1 MKASHGT
8 RPPLSAARRL
18 DERHAM
24 NGTIL
29 VVLYVLCAGAS
40 AFFSSAETAI
50 TSLTDAAIFRM
61 KSAGE
66 KSAERLER
74 MRNDLPRTL
83 GTLLVGNTLA
93 NAAAGSL
100 GAGLAI
106 SAFGEKWGVL
116 IATVLTTLLLLVVS
130 EVTPKTLAA
139 RRPDRVALLFVG
151 PIEFFVRL
159 LAPVTHLLSA
169 VARWI
174 LGPFGADEPADVTDE
189 DVKSIINLSREQGG
203 IKREESELLHAVLA
217 FGQTPVREA
226 MVPRARIV
234 LLPVSASFEQ
244 VEAVCRDHRYS
255 RYPVFRQN
263 TDNIVGILH
272 VKDLLDVSDS
282 EEKAFEMSRYLR
294 PAIFV
299 PELKRSEDLF
309 REMRRHRFHMA
320 VVVDESGA
328 VAGLVTLEDLIEQI
342 VGDIFDEH
350 DEPASRP
357 ERDGTSLLVE
367 GAYSLASLERDLGAS
382 FDDPDDETVAG
393 FLLRK
398 FGRIPRAGA
407 RTREGDLEF
416 LIERASPRAI
426 ERIRILRVPAAHP
439 AVPADARKA

>member
-1 MKASHGT
+1 
-8 RPPLSAARRL
+8 
-18 DERHAM
+18 M
-24 NGTIL
+24 NGPLL
-29 VVLYVLCAGAS
+29 VVLYALCACAA
-40 AFFSSAETAI
+40 AFFSAAETAI

-74 MRNDLPRTL
+74 MRDDLPRTL
-83 GTLLVGNTLA
+83 GTLLVGNILA
-93 NAAAGSL
+93 GTAAGSI

-116 IATVLTTLLLLVVS
+116 IATVVTTFLLLVVT
-130 EVTPKTLAA
+130 EITPKTLAA
-139 RRPDRVALLFVG
+139 RRPDRLAILLVG

-159 LAPVTHLLSA
+159 LAPATRLFSA
-169 VARWI
+169 IARWI
-174 LGPFGADEPADVTDE
+174 LGPFGAEEPADVTDE
-189 DVKSIINLSREQGG
+189 DVKSIIDLSREQGG

-234 LLPVSASFEQ
+234 LLPIAATFEE
-244 VEAVCRDHRYS
+244 VEAVCREHRYS

-263 TDNIVGILH
+263 TDDIVGILH
-272 VKDLLDVSDS
+272 VKDLFDVSDT
-282 EEKAFEMSRYLR
+282 EEKAFELSRYLR

-309 REMRRHRFHMA
+309 REMRRRRFHMA
-320 VVVDESGA
+320 VVVDERGA

-350 DEPASRP
+350 DEPQGRP

-367 GAYSLASLERDLGAS
+367 GAYPLLSLERDLGAS

-416 LIERASPRAI
+416 LVERASPRAI

-439 AVPADARKA
+439 VMPADARKA

>member
-1 MKASHGT
+1 MSVT
-8 RPPLSAARRL
+8 L
-18 DERHAM
+18 
-24 NGTIL
+24 L
-29 VVLYVLCAGAS
+29 VVLYVLCAAAS
-40 AFFSSAETAI
+40 AFFSSAETAV
-50 TSLTDAAIFRM
+50 TSLTEAAIFRM

-74 MRNDLPRTL
+74 LRDDLPRTL

-116 IATVLTTLLLLVVS
+116 IATVLTSVLLLVVA

-139 RRPDRVALLFVG
+139 RRPERVALLFVG
-151 PIEFFVRL
+151 PMELFVRL
-159 LAPVTHLLSA
+159 LAPVTRLLSA
-169 VARWI
+169 IARWI
-174 LGPFGADEPADVTDE
+174 LGPFGPDTPADVTDD
-189 DVKSIINLSREQGG
+189 DVKSVINLSREQGG

-226 MVPRARIV
+226 MVPRARMF
-234 LLPVSASFEQ
+234 LLPVTATFEQ
-244 VEAVCRDHRYS
+244 VDAACREHRYS
-255 RYPVFRQN
+255 RYPVYRQH
-263 TDNIVGILH
+263 TDDIVGILH
-272 VKDLLDVSDS
+272 AKDLFDVSDS
-282 EEKAFEMSRYLR
+282 EEKAFDMARYLR

-309 REMRRHRFHMA
+309 REMRRRRFHMA

-350 DEPASRP
+350 DEPAGGP

-367 GAYSLASLERDLGAS
+367 GAYPLASLERDLGAS

-398 FGRIPRAGA
+398 FGRIPREGA

-416 LIERASPRAI
+416 LVERASPRAI
-426 ERIRILRVPAAHP
+426 ERVRILRAPAAVTAP
-439 AVPADARKA
+439 LV

>member
-1 MKASHGT
+1 MSDT
-8 RPPLSAARRL
+8 L
-18 DERHAM
+18 
-24 NGTIL
+24 L
-29 VVLYVLCAGAS
+29 VVFYVLCAAAS
-40 AFFSSAETAI
+40 AFFSSAETAV
-50 TSLTDAAIFRM
+50 TSLTEAAIFRM

-74 MRNDLPRTL
+74 LRDDLPRTL

-116 IATVLTTLLLLVVS
+116 IATVLTSVLLLVVA

-139 RRPDRVALLFVG
+139 RRPERVALLFVG
-151 PIEFFVRL
+151 PMELFVRL
-159 LAPVTHLLSA
+159 LAPVTRLLSA
-169 VARWI
+169 IARWI
-174 LGPFGADEPADVTDE
+174 LGPFGPDAPAEVTDD
-189 DVKSIINLSREQGG
+189 DVKSVINLSREQGG

-226 MVPRARIV
+226 MVPRARMV
-234 LLPVSASFEQ
+234 LLPVTATFEQ
-244 VEAVCRDHRYS
+244 VDAACREHRYS
-255 RYPVFRQN
+255 RYPVYRQH
-263 TDNIVGILH
+263 TDDIVGILH
-272 VKDLLDVSDS
+272 VKDLFDVSDS
-282 EEKAFEMSRYLR
+282 EEKAFEMARYLR

-309 REMRRHRFHMA
+309 REMRRRRFHMA
-320 VVVDESGA
+320 VVVDEGGA

-350 DEPASRP
+350 DEPADRP

-367 GAYSLASLERDLGAS
+367 GSYPLASLERDLGAS

-407 RTREGDLEF
+407 RVREGDLEF
-416 LIERASPRAI
+416 LVERASPRAI
-426 ERIRILRVPAAHP
+426 ERVRILRAPT
-439 AVPADARKA
+439 AVTAPRV

>member
-1 MKASHGT
+1 MSVT
-8 RPPLSAARRL
+8 L
-18 DERHAM
+18 
-24 NGTIL
+24 L
-29 VVLYVLCAGAS
+29 VVFYVLCAAAS
-40 AFFSSAETAI
+40 AFFSSAETAV
-50 TSLTDAAIFRM
+50 TSLTEAAIFRM

-66 KSAERLER
+66 KSAGRLER
-74 MRNDLPRTL
+74 LRDDLPRTL

-116 IATVLTTLLLLVVS
+116 IATVLTSVLLLVVA

-139 RRPDRVALLFVG
+139 RRPERVALLFVG
-151 PIEFFVRL
+151 PMDFFVRL
-159 LAPVTHLLSA
+159 LAPVTRLLSA

-174 LGPFGADEPADVTDE
+174 LGPFGADAPADVTDD
-189 DVKSIINLSREQGG
+189 DVKSVINLSREQGG

-226 MVPRARIV
+226 MVPRARMV
-234 LLPVSASFEQ
+234 LLPVTATFEQ
-244 VEAVCRDHRYS
+244 VDAAFREHRYS
-255 RYPVFRQN
+255 RYPVYRQHS
-263 TDNIVGILH
+263 DDIVGILH
-272 VKDLLDVSDS
+272 AKDLFGVSDA
-282 EEKAFEMSRYLR
+282 EEKTFEMARYLR

-309 REMRRHRFHMA
+309 REMRRRRFHMA
-320 VVVDESGA
+320 VVVDEGGA

-350 DEPASRP
+350 DEPAGSP

-367 GAYSLASLERDLGAS
+367 GAYPLASLERDLGAT

-416 LIERASPRAI
+416 LVERASPRAI
-426 ERIRILRVPAAHP
+426 ERIRILRTPVAHP
-439 AVPADARKA
+439 AAAAEARKA

>member
-1 MKASHGT
+1 MT
-8 RPPLSAARRL
+8 FW
-18 DERHAM
+18 
-24 NGTIL
+24 IL
-29 VVLYVLCAGAS
+29 VVLYFMCAAAS

-50 TSLTDAAIFRM
+50 TSLSEAAAFRLRN
-61 KSAGE
+61 SGE
-66 KSAERLER
+66 RRAQRLER
-74 MRNDLPRTL
+74 LRDDLPRTL

-106 SAFGEKWGVL
+106 AAFGEKWGVL
-116 IATVLTTLLLLVVS
+116 VATVLTSVLLLVVA
-130 EVTPKTLAA
+130 EVTPKTIAA
-139 RRPDRVALLFVG
+139 RRPEQVALFFVG
-151 PIEFFVRL
+151 PMELFVRL

-174 LGPFGADEPADVTDE
+174 LGPFGADAPADVTGD
-189 DVKSIINLSREQGG
+189 DVKSVIDLSREQGG
-203 IKREESELLHAVLA
+203 LKREESELLHAVLA
-217 FGQTPVREA
+217 FGQTPVKEA

-234 LLPVSASFEQ
+234 VLPVASTFEE
-244 VEAVCRDHRYS
+244 VEAACREHRYS
-255 RYPVFRQN
+255 RYPVTRQN
-263 TDNIVGILH
+263 SDDIIGILH
-272 VKDLLDVSDS
+272 VKDLLDVSDA
-282 EEKAFEMSRYLR
+282 EEKAFELARYLR

-309 REMRRHRFHMA
+309 REMRRRRFHMA

-350 DEPASRP
+350 DEPAGRP

-367 GAYSLASLERDLGAS
+367 GAYPLASLERDLGAS

-407 RTREGDLEF
+407 KTREGDLEF
-416 LIERASPRAI
+416 VVERASPRAI
-426 ERIRILRVPAAHP
+426 ERIRILRVPAHSAAP
-439 AVPADARKA
+439 SDARKA

>member
-1 MKASHGT
+1 MT
-8 RPPLSAARRL
+8 FP
-18 DERHAM
+18 
-24 NGTIL
+24 IL
-29 VVLYVLCAGAS
+29 IVLYFLCAAAS

-50 TSLTDAAIFRM
+50 TSLSETALFRLRN
-61 KSAGE
+61 SGE
-66 KSAERLER
+66 RKAQRLER
-74 MRNDLPRTL
+74 LRDDLPSTI

-106 SAFGEKWGVL
+106 AAFGEKWGVL
-116 IATVLTTLLLLVVS
+116 VATVLTSVLLLVVA
-130 EVTPKTLAA
+130 EVTPKTIAA
-139 RRPDRVALLFVG
+139 RRPEQVALLFVG
-151 PIEFFVRL
+151 PMELFVRL
-159 LAPVTHLLSA
+159 LAPVTRLLSA

-174 LGPFGADEPADVTDE
+174 LGPLGVDAPADVTGD
-189 DVKSIINLSREQGG
+189 DVKSVIDLSREQGG

-234 LLPVSASFEQ
+234 LLPVAATFLE
-244 VEAVCRDHRYS
+244 VEAACREHRYS
-255 RYPVFRQN
+255 RYPVYRQSS
-263 TDNIVGILH
+263 DDIIGILH
-272 VKDLLDVSDS
+272 VKDLFDVSDS
-282 EEKAFEMSRYLR
+282 EEKAFELGRYLR

-309 REMRRHRFHMA
+309 REMRRRRFHMA

-350 DEPASRP
+350 DEPAGRP
-357 ERDGTSLLVE
+357 EHDGTSLLVE
-367 GAYSLASLERDLGAS
+367 GAYPLASLERDLGAS
-382 FDDPDDETVAG
+382 FDDPDNETVAG

-407 RTREGDLEF
+407 KTREGDLEF
-416 LIERASPRAI
+416 LVERASPRAI
-426 ERIRILRVPAAHP
+426 ERIRILRVPAHSAAP
-439 AVPADARKA
+439 TDARKA

>member
-1 MKASHGT
+1 MT
-8 RPPLSAARRL
+8 FP
-18 DERHAM
+18 
-24 NGTIL
+24 IL
-29 VVLYVLCAGAS
+29 VVLYFLCAAAS

-50 TSLTDAAIFRM
+50 TSLSEASVLRLRNSGQR
-61 KSAGE
+61 K
-66 KSAERLER
+66 AERLGR
-74 MRNDLPRTL
+74 LRDDLPRTI

-106 SAFGEKWGVL
+106 AAFGEKWGVL
-116 IATVLTTLLLLVVS
+116 VATVLTSVLLLVVA
-130 EVTPKTLAA
+130 EVTPKTIAA
-139 RRPDRVALLFVG
+139 RRPEQVALLFVG
-151 PIEFFVRL
+151 PMELFVRL
-159 LAPVTHLLSA
+159 LAPVTRLLSA

-174 LGPFGADEPADVTDE
+174 LGPFGADAPADVTGE
-189 DVKSIINLSREQGG
+189 DVKSVIDLSREQGG
-203 IKREESELLHAVLA
+203 LKREESELLHAVLA
-217 FGQTPVREA
+217 FGQTPVKEA

-234 LLPVSASFEQ
+234 HLPVAATFAE
-244 VEAVCRDHRYS
+244 VEAACREHRYS
-255 RYPVFRQN
+255 RYPITRQSS
-263 TDNIVGILH
+263 DDIIGILH
-272 VKDLLDVSDS
+272 VKDLFDVSDS
-282 EEKAFEMSRYLR
+282 EEKAFELGRYLR

-309 REMRRHRFHMA
+309 REMRRRRFHMA

-350 DEPASRP
+350 DEPAGRP

-407 RTREGDLEF
+407 KTREGDLEF
-416 LIERASPRAI
+416 LVERASPRAI
-426 ERIRILRVPAAHP
+426 ERVRILRVPAHSAAP
-439 AVPADARKA
+439 TDPRKA